1 MRLSFGR
8 QVIAHSQ
15 RDTNMLEASL
25 NNNQHLVA
33 PSIYI
38 SSVSFVVFLGRYAYF
53 LCIKP
58 ILVSL
63 TYMPNM
69 QREVAWYANSSPH
82 S

>member
-1 MRLSFGR
+1 
-8 QVIAHSQ
+8 
-15 RDTNMLEASL
+15 MLEASL

-33 PSIYI
+33 PSIHT

-58 ILVSL
+58 ILADL
-63 TYMPNM
+63 AYMPNM
-69 QREVAWYANSSPH
+69 QQELAWYANSSPH